1 MENNNNNNNSIDTKN
16 MEEDVSMED
25 GIDDDAVGGTGSGQ
39 RHTTPVEGVDVNQV
53 SSSTNGLSGGSAV
66 NGIAVS
72 SVATNGTA
80 DPNKNSV
87 VSSTTASPPSSSS
100 TSSSGGESTLLRP
113 GNIIMMTLTP
123 EDYEKEYWPRLDNA
137 IHQLL
142 TLSPGQYAPLSYE
155 QMYSCVYKC
164 VCKQFSERLCQDLL
178 AKVTTHLTRL
188 NTEIAAEDAKTYI
201 EKFNYALD
209 QYLQALGGIV
219 PIFNYM
225 NRFYVESKLGT
236 DLRKELL
243 KLFKIHVIDPHSTG
257 LIPLLLDAQSKPFM
271 IAPSIMANIVKQ
283 LHTLSPDLA
292 TTHPQLFVRFIPNAL
307 PPTSER
313 DLDALIEETRRMQEA
328 LAGNPEFRSAEHSAG
343 GCGNGGLRKRALD

>member
-1 MENNNNNNNSIDTKN
+1 MENNNNNNDDNNQNNNNSLETKN
-16 MEEDVSMED
+16 MEEDVSMDDE
-25 GIDDDAVGGTGSGQ
+25 IDDAVAGSVQ
-39 RHTTPVEGVDVNQV
+39 RHTTPVEGVDV
-53 SSSTNGLSGGSAV
+53 SSSSNGVSTTGSGAV
-66 NGIAVS
+66 AAAVDAK
-72 SVATNGTA
+72 VE

-87 VSSTTASPPSSSS
+87 VSSTT
-100 TSSSGGESTLLRP
+100 GGEATLLRP

-164 VCKQFSERLCQDLL
+164 VCKQFSERLCNDLL
-178 AKVTTHLTRL
+178 TKVSTHLTHL

-201 EKFNYALD
+201 EKFNYALN

-243 KLFKIHVIDPHSTG
+243 KLFKIHVVDPHSTA
-257 LIPLLLDAQSKPFM
+257 LVPLLLDAQSKPFM
-271 IAPSIMANIVKQ
+271 IAPDVMANIVKQ
-283 LHTLSPDLA
+283 LHALCPDLVNS
-292 TTHPQLFVRFIPNAL
+292 HPQLFVRFIPNTL
-307 PPTSER
+307 PPTSEQ
-313 DLDALIEETRRMQEA
+313 DLGAMIEETRQMQEA
-328 LAGNPEFRSAEHSAG
+328 LAGDPEFRSADPSG
-343 GCGNGGLRKRALD
+343 GGGGVFKRALD